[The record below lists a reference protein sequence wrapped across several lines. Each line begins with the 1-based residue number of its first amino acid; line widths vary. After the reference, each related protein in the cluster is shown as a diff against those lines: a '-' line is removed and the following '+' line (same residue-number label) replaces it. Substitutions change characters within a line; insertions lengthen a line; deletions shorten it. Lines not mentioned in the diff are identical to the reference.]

1 MREDHSGYII
11 HIKRPTKPGY
21 AACMAITPKRKDGVT
36 DVAAKVQ
43 RDLGHAKAAE
53 VAEKLLKKLGATA
66 DLLEQ
71 VRALG
76 RRKSGS
82 DGASE

>member
-1 MREDHSGYII
+1 M
-11 HIKRPTKPGY
+11 
-21 AACMAITPKRKDGVT
+21 T